1 MVKSHKYLR
10 LTGLALVLL
19 FLGTLALTGCGKE
32 TAPDK
37 KGTEAAKVVKI
48 GFIGP
53 LTGPNAYQGVGAR
66 NAFDLAIKQANESK
80 EFPYKIEM
88 VAMDDASNPGTG
100 ASAATKIT
108 SDNDVVAASGHWNS
122 PVAEATIPIF
132 KNAKIPFIIWGAIS
146 PKLTSAEN
154 YPIVTRVAPTSVQEN
169 IPLAKF
175 AVDERGYKKWA
186 VVSDTSV
193 YGKNNT
199 AAWKDEIS
207 KRSGAAIVSV
217 DEIQVGQTDFRPILT
232 KIKNL
237 NPEALYFGGVVM
249 EGALIKRQMSEM
261 GMKIPLFAISGIG
274 SEKYVE
280 AAGQEQAEGTV
291 SSKPGKDINQLP
303 GGQKFM
309 DAYQKAGYSEPYG
322 VYGPYAYDAANV
334 ILAALKK
341 VGPDR
346 AKLIDA
352 IAKIEYPGLLG
363 TTKFDQFGQ
372 TTNVAATIL
381 VVQDGNW
388 VPWESSEYAA
398 GKRTLPKK

>member
-1 MVKSHKYLR
+1 MAMSRKYLKV
-10 LTGLALVLL
+10 TALSLVFL
-19 FLGTLALTGCGKE
+19 FLGTLTLTGCGQE
-32 TAPDK
+32 TAPDQ
-37 KGTEAAKVVKI
+37 KGKEAAKVVKI

-88 VAMDDASNPGTG
+88 VALDDASNPGTG

-108 SDNDVVAASGHWNS
+108 SDAGVVAASGHWNS

-146 PKLTSAEN
+146 PKLTSVEN

-169 IPLAKF
+169 LPLAKF
-175 AVDERGYKKWA
+175 AIDERGYKKWA
-186 VVSDTSV
+186 VISDTTV

-199 AAWKDEIS
+199 VAWKDEVS
-207 KRSGAAIVSV
+207 RRSGAEILSV

-232 KIKNL
+232 KIKPL
-237 NPEALYFGGVVM
+237 NPEAVYFGGVVM

-261 GMKIPLFAISGIG
+261 GLKIPLFAISGIG
-274 SEKYVE
+274 SEKYIE
-280 AAGQEQAEGTV
+280 AAGNEGAEGTV
-291 SSKPGKDINQLP
+291 SSKPGKDINKLP

-309 DAYQKAGYSEPYG
+309 EAYQKAGYSEPYG
-322 VYGPYAYDAANV
+322 VYGPYAYDAANI

-352 IAKIEYPGLLG
+352 IAKIEHSGLLG
-363 TTKFDQFGQ
+363 ATKFNEIGQ
-372 TTNVAATIL
+372 TTNVLATIL
-381 VVQDGNW
+381 VVQDGKW
-388 VPWESSEYAA
+388 VPWEDSEYAS
-398 GKRTLPKK
+398 GKRSLPKK